1 MILLAYELA
10 TIGLVFGYVYLSF
23 YFSDGCG
30 YIVALVI
37 LAISGGVELP
47 IGLSLVIRYFDLFK
61 TTKMERLF
69 RFFK

>member
-10 TIGLVFGYVYLSF
+10 STGLVFGNIYLSS
-23 YFSDGCG
+23 YFLDGTG
-30 YIVALVI
+30 YIIALVI

-61 TTKMERLF
+61 STRVDTLVNTLN
-69 RFFK
+69 